1 MKELAIGAGII
12 LLLRYA
18 FNQIKGGI
26 QDATSKTIL
35 GSTITRSVE
44 GEKNAG
50 SVMEMRCLSNA
61 YRNKILSPEFHLF
74 ELYNVDS
81 FPDDTEPAMLAG
93 MIIDSNY
100 RIFSNDTLDNLAA
113 WGLAPIL
120 GAIDN
125 PTKLMDAFSAIKTQV
140 QALQVNFWYFSR
152 TGKDLSKGVQWL
164 PDSYMIQ
171 LGQYLEKLPVG
182 LENKTTGN
190 SLTELP
196 NI

>member
-1 MKELAIGAGII
+1 MKELAIGAGIF

-18 FNQIKGGI
+18 FNSVKNAG
-26 QDATSKTIL
+26 QDAIASTIL
-35 GSTITRSVE
+35 GSTITRSV
-44 GEKNAG
+44 AG
-50 SVMEMRCLSNA
+50 QAAAQEILNMKCLSND
-61 YRNKILSPEFHLF
+61 YRKKALAPDFHLF
-74 ELYNVDS
+74 ELYNVDG
-81 FPDDTEPAMLAG
+81 FPTDEEPAMLAG

-100 RIFSNDTLDNLAA
+100 RIFSSDTLDNLVAF
-113 WGLAPIL
+113 GLKPLL

-164 PDSYMIQ
+164 PDSYIIT
-171 LGQYLEKLPVG
+171 LADYLKKLPVG